1 MSDKYIAT
9 DNWIWI
15 IMINKLESK
24 LSLISISNTVVYL
37 IYIVTLFK
45 SR

>member
-37 IYIVTLFK
+37 IYIVILFK